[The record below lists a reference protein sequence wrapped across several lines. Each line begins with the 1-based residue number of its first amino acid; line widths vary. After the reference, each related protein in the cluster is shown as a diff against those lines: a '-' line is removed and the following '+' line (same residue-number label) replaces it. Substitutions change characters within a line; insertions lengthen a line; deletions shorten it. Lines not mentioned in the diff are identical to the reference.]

1 MIAELKTFIAV
12 VQHGTFS
19 AAADRVGL
27 TQAAVSGHIKRLE
40 EKLGFP
46 LFDRSGHWAKLNNE
60 GYRTLLRAETIVQL
74 VDALGDPEDEGPDS
88 EIRIG
93 AIGSVRAAMLQP
105 ALTRFHERYPNE
117 RVTIVPGVSL
127 HLLDRFD
134 TSEIDLAVLVRP
146 PFNLPTE
153 AEWTTIARDSY
164 VLLVPASSPENDWKV
179 VLQNERMLGYDRL
192 SFSGRQVD
200 RFLRTLA
207 FPVRETPEVPVHDM
221 LGEVIKG
228 TGVGLVPFTNQLLP
242 LPPSVR
248 ALPLHSKGFFREIG
262 IITTRKLAVSPK
274 IDFLKE
280 CFIDVANQMAPDT
293 SEIAPADFNPAI

>member
-40 EKLGFP
+40 EKLGFT

-74 VDALGDPEDEGPDS
+74 VDALGDPEDEES
-88 EIRIG
+88 AEELRIG
-93 AIGSVRAAMLQP
+93 AIGSIRATMLKP
-105 ALTRFHERYPNE
+105 ALARFHERYPHQ
-117 RVTIVPGVSL
+117 RITIVPGVSM

-146 PFNLPTE
+146 PFNLPAET
-153 AEWTTIARDSY
+153 EWTTITRDFY
-164 VLLVPASSPENDWKV
+164 VLLVPPSCQEADWRV
-179 VLQNERMLGYDRL
+179 ALQTHRMLGYDRL

-200 RFLRTLA
+200 RFLRSLP
-207 FPVRETPEVPVHDM
+207 FPVAETPEVPVTRM
-221 LGEVIKG
+221 LEEVSKG
-228 TGVGLVPFTNQLLP
+228 TGVGLVPFTGQLLP
-242 LPPSVR
+242 LPASVR
-248 ALPLHSKGFFREIG
+248 ALPLPAKGFIREIG
-262 IITTRKLAVSPK
+262 IITTRKLAISPK
-274 IDFLKE
+274 IDFLKD
-280 CFIDVANQMAPDT
+280 CFIDIANQMVPDASSLLT
-293 SEIAPADFNPAI
+293 PDFNPAL